1 MAAAWG
7 AQPGEEA
14 WMDLKEALTTAIGY
28 ETKVHNHYSKGEKEI
43 LSPQG
48 KKVFATLAKEELG
61 HLAYLK
67 SRLDEWHRNGK
78 ISTPELATILPS
90 MDWIDAAKAR
100 VERDPERTIA
110 VKDELELLK
119 IALDL
124 ERQTGAFYRQLV
136 ETLPSSERGLFARFL
151 EIENAHLAIVQAEI
165 DAIAGHGT
173 WFDVMEFRLEAG

>member
-7 AQPGEEA
+7 ARPGEEE

-28 ETKVHNHYSKGEKEI
+28 ETKVHDHYSKGEKEI
-43 LSPQG
+43 LSPRG

-61 HLAYLK
+61 HLAYLN

-78 ISTPELATILPS
+78 ITTPELATILPS

-124 ERQTGAFYRQLV
+124 ERQTSGFYRQLV
-136 ETLPSSERGLFARFL
+136 ETLPSSERPLFARFL

-165 DAIAGHGT
+165 DAIAGHGS
-173 WFDVMEFRLEAG
+173 WFDVLEIRLEAG